1 MADPP
6 SRATGTPVRLLTY
19 LTQRSGRAGSD
30 KPAGSP
36 VRAIWKGVV
45 LAESDRTVI
54 VEGNHYFPPESLSR
68 EYLTDSR
75 RRSVCPWKG
84 VASYY
89 TVEVDGSRNEGAAWT
104 YRKPT
109 PLARRIK
116 NHVAFWQGVE
126 VVSTEPET
134 PGRSL
139 DRQRRDGD

>member
-1 MADPP
+1 M
-6 SRATGTPVRLLTY
+6 RLRTY
-19 LTQRSGRAGSD
+19 LAQRRRRARTEKRADGR
-30 KPAGSP
+30 
-36 VRAIWKGVV
+36 VRAIWKGAV

-68 EYLTDSR
+68 EYLSDSR

-89 TVEVDGSRNEGAAWT
+89 TVEVHGSRNEGAAWT

-116 NHVAFWQGVE
+116 DHVAFWQGVE

-134 PGRSL
+134 PGGSL